1 MRSIVHTL
9 FELCFLFVFKI
20 IVTTPKWKHSRI
32 ITGPLERVAD
42 ALVRAEHYRLPRCL
56 MKIPGMDH
64 IMIEEVLKRV
74 KEEAIKLTS
83 VRFGS
88 VLRQTTQDALDKFEW
103 TDVVSE
109 WKANAPT
116 FLKFLEC
123 VSSAS
128 FEELPSSES
137 SYTKTKK
144 GATVMAGATLLR
156 ARVHQ
161 MNAMQHRNSLLLRQ
175 GGANKRCLAR
185 LSRLGCCV
193 SSKRKMAT
201 KKDKITINHIGEG
214 QETEGVLHEQS
225 SLAGEQVSSVYM
237 GA

>member
-1 MRSIVHTL
+1 
-9 FELCFLFVFKI
+9 
-20 IVTTPKWKHSRI
+20 
-32 ITGPLERVAD
+32 
-42 ALVRAEHYRLPRCL
+42 LVRAEHYRLPRCL

-64 IMIEEVLKRV
+64 IMIDEVLKRV
-74 KEEAIKLTS
+74 REEAIKLTS

-88 VLRQTTQDALDKFEW
+88 VLRQTTQEALDKFDW
-103 TDVVSE
+103 ADVVSE
-109 WKANAPT
+109 WREHAPT

-123 VSSAS
+123 ASSAS
-128 FEELPSSES
+128 FDAPPAPDS

-161 MNAMQHRNSLLLRQ
+161 MNAMQHHNSLLLRQ

-193 SSKRKMAT
+193 YSKRQMAI
-201 KKDKITINHIGEG
+201 KKSEIIRNPPINHMGEG
-214 QETEGVLHEQS
+214 QDAEGMLHVQS
-225 SLAGEQVSSVYM
+225 LTGEQVC
-237 GA
+237 